1 MEKILKLYTYVDG
14 TNDTPFPSADEQ
26 VIIGSFTYTANRM
39 GGAPTISA
47 TVKHRLCLDDIW
59 NDKVYAEFNG
69 EKYFIKNTPS
79 SSKSNDDTR
88 YEHDLQ
94 LLSEREVLSHVY
106 FIDAVQGDSSTDTYK
121 SNSTDVLFFGNLN
134 QFVERLNDSMSYSGI
149 SYNAV
154 VDDGVVTE
162 DKQVQFTDQYIS
174 QALQQAFTLFEIPYY
189 FVGKTI
195 HFGHNEQA
203 ITTVLKYG
211 HNDAFLS
218 ISKENA
224 NYQVINR
231 ITGTGSGDNIKY
243 YYPNKSPKGDISAR
257 VESAGGITQ
266 ADVHIENFEK
276 FAAIDGS
283 KHLSYESS
291 EAEFVSAKYIKRDE
305 ENPNKNIEIDSLT
318 MPLTV
323 RVETFEAWQPFACEL
338 ECLYKV
344 TKGNALVL
352 TVDILRDD
360 ASLYLTNVLE
370 KAVAITEDGTEIE
383 GKMPENLE
391 NNVHFS
397 GLNEGKEYR
406 FRFYFDFGVYSQNM
420 FTVKFDTIVGDNG
433 YWTYNGE
440 EVLPEEFGLSVSGTP
455 AIGDKIYMNVDH
467 YIPTSQNLLPPIYR
481 ETLGANRFYNAQN
494 NTYENED
501 GTFYEF
507 ENEYSPNNPMEG
519 ITAFEDIKPTIEGMT
534 NNAGQP
540 MNQFLEFAYDEN
552 DNDDID
558 PETNEYYH
566 PYFFAKLPKYDG
578 NYGFNLFDHA
588 IEQQTMQISFTSGI
602 CGACTFEIGVGEETQ
617 KNIVQVGP
625 SGALI
630 RDEDGNV
637 LWQNQEPQD
646 VQNDTINNEV
656 WIALKKDI
664 NTYPQIMPNVN
675 FNYKP
680 KPEDTFAILG
690 IDLPEAYVIAAEDR
704 LEKELIQYMW
714 ENNLE
719 KFTFSAKF
727 SRIFFEENP
736 YVLSELTEN
745 SRVIIEY
752 NGKQHTLYVDNYT
765 YKMDEGQPLPEIEIN
780 LADTLAVGQNSLQA
794 TVEGVAQ
801 DVFYGLGGGD
811 ILRQGLR
818 YFIRKDVPDTARER
832 VAFLKGIDVGTYTQN
847 SSGGTFRVLQDLR
860 SYAEVDYL
868 RVRVKAYFET
878 LEIMNTNSVGGKMI
892 LTPGGGVYLREVV
905 DRDDSG
911 VWNYYR
917 CYFLTQQDGRRIE
930 NRFHIGD
937 LAISQ
942 SFNMTSGTTS
952 NSANHYYWR
961 EVVGIGEDY
970 IDLSKSICDT
980 GSDVPM
986 AEDTVCQLGNR
997 SDEGRQGAIIF
1008 SAVDVFSPSI
1018 TLYHGIND
1026 FSYVDKDYVSYG
1038 IDKTTGKAFFRVYGD
1053 SYTGAR
1059 DQSTY
1064 VRYTPENGVEIRGR
1078 FLNRGGQDIEDVI
1091 NNIEVEG
1098 SGIETWFY
1106 DPDPTLDNEPAVN
1119 WTTDEEKDKHIG
1131 DLYYSGKGKTYR
1143 FEKEGDTYVWRLI
1156 EDEDIQKAMEAANA
1170 ANEAAEAAQ
1179 DAAKDAQDTADSL
1192 KNFTDEAFAD
1202 GIIDRSEAA
1211 AIEKYINSINETKK
1225 RIEGS
1230 YETLVN
1236 NQYLTNSI
1244 VKNALTTAYN
1254 EVIDSISSLTST
1266 INTAISDNVTTEQE
1280 KASVDTAYAV
1290 FSDKVKAFDAA
1301 VENANEAIQDVLK
1314 GYSDQALQAAQDAME
1329 AANDAKTAAGE
1340 VKNSVDALRN
1350 FTDSAFADGIISRSE
1365 AGGIASYINSIET
1378 FSKDVAES
1386 YNKVY
1391 SNPLLVG
1398 TDKTNLYNAYNAF
1411 NTAKNEL
1418 VSTVN
1423 GVIADNV
1430 VDNVEK
1436 AGVDGKYA
1444 AFNTKYGDFVA
1455 AINAA
1460 NKYIQDAINQNA
1472 LQALQKIGELD
1483 YLKAALKEF
1492 TTIEGGLIQS
1502 STLALGYTSDSGYQ
1516 VMAGTNGIYDASKL
1530 GGGIASWWG
1539 GAMFDRFE
1547 YTEETMPKNVASAL
1561 VRMDG
1566 TGYFAKG
1573 NLWWESDGTLHA
1585 DPLSFF
1591 VGEDSVGDILGLFQ
1605 FVKSDAGIEYVIP
1618 QYPFQKLEIGNYLQ
1632 IGKAQLYWDEANQAF
1647 YVRHQDGVSPVGFY
1661 ATGFISTKG
1670 ANPDAGGT
1678 SGGGSTSLAGLTDV
1692 SLGTL
1697 QDGQVLRYDAA
1708 SGKWV
1713 NGTGLSS
1720 VSLGDITD
1728 LHASWDALLKAAPSA
1743 YVTRWPTAAEVGA
1756 LTQGTA
1762 DGRYVNVTG
1771 DTMSGN
1777 LVVNATPVSKK
1788 GLVTFNNTA
1797 GGETYFYLQSAGTS
1811 YGAFTSNHSSYGTA
1825 IFDKTSSRYLG
1836 ITAAGVPHFQGNT
1849 LLHAANYT
1857 SYTVTKTGGGASGT
1871 WGINVSGSAAV
1882 ASRLSST
1889 YTENGGNQPPSY
1901 FNGVGLK
1908 VNMMAI
1914 PVQYS
1919 DVVVVN
1925 GYRGGGYDVPYIN
1938 AIAFQK
1944 TSATH
1949 GEVYHASGNYGASSW
1964 KTWYRF
1970 LDEYNYAGILDGRYV
1985 NVSGDTMTGKL
1996 TISAGINQMFALNSF
2011 FSSGEASISYQ
2022 STISSSNAKWVVG
2035 KGSWGTGNSFTWGI
2049 DSGTGLTTG
2058 AKMQL
2063 SPSGVLSILG
2073 NTVWHAGND
2082 GSGSGLDADLL
2093 DSFEYSAFAPCVHY
2107 GTTATHSGGYYKIS
2121 MVANTNWMF
2130 YFKVRLYQG
2139 YTFYDIDFAGYS
2151 YNDYHW
2157 HEPKARLISSSRES
2171 ISVKFGYDGTNKM
2184 WVAVPAS
2191 NYTAIGIYDLINGFT
2206 QVSRYNAFTI
2216 TYQETLTGT
2225 TQSTLTLYRLAA
2237 QNENVASAT
2246 KLQTARTLWGQ
2257 SFNGTANVCGNMT
2270 GVGTIQSNG
2279 GVATD
2284 WGDTWSGGGTS
2295 HPWYGLSLNG
2305 PANQYQVTLSGYRG
2319 MTFHTSAGWLTML
2332 NNGNVGIGTLS
2343 PGQKLHVEGV
2353 VYASTGMYSNG
2364 YVSALGQNSSDAR
2377 LKTNIRD
2384 FNATTLIKQ
2393 LHPKSFEWNDLAK
2406 GKFEVFRNTGIQYGL
2421 IAQEV
2426 RQVMPDIVEDNLIG
2440 SGYMGIRYEKLIPV
2454 VLKGLLENMGRLET
2468 AEERIMRLEK
2478 ENRRLVKRIKDL
2490 ERRMRE

>member
-59 NDKVYAEFNG
+59 NNKVYAEFNG
-69 EKYFIKNTPS
+69 EKFFIKNTPS

-218 ISKENA
+218 ISKEYA

-383 GKMPENLE
+383 GKMPENPE

-440 EVLPEEFGLSVSGTP
+440 EVIPEEFGLSVSGTP

-481 ETLGANRFYNAQN
+481 ETLGAKRFYNAQN

-552 DNDDID
+552 DNDDIN

-602 CGACTFEIGVGEETQ
+602 CGACTLEIGVGEETQ

-625 SGALI
+625 SGALM
-630 RDEDGNV
+630 RDDDGNV

-811 ILRQGLR
+811 ILRQGLK

-847 SSGGTFRVLQDLR
+847 SSGGTFRVLQDL
-860 SYAEVDYL
+860 STYAEVDYL
-868 RVRVKAYFET
+868 RVRAKAYFET

-905 DRDDSG
+905 DRDDNG
-911 VWNYYR
+911 EWDYYR
-917 CYFLTQQDGRRIE
+917 CYFLTQQDGRRVE
-930 NRFHIGD
+930 NRFHVGD

-942 SFNMTSGTTS
+942 SF
-952 NSANHYYWR
+952 
-961 EVVGIGEDY
+961 
-970 IDLSKSICDT
+970 
-980 GSDVPM
+980 
-986 AEDTVCQLGNR
+986 
-997 SDEGRQGAIIF
+997 
-1008 SAVDVFSPSI
+1008 
-1018 TLYHGIND
+1018 
-1026 FSYVDKDYVSYG
+1026 
-1038 IDKTTGKAFFRVYGD
+1038 
-1053 SYTGAR
+1053 
-1059 DQSTY
+1059 
-1064 VRYTPENGVEIRGR
+1064 
-1078 FLNRGGQDIEDVI
+1078 
-1091 NNIEVEG
+1091 
-1098 SGIETWFY
+1098 
-1106 DPDPTLDNEPAVN
+1106 
-1119 WTTDEEKDKHIG
+1119 
-1131 DLYYSGKGKTYR
+1131 
-1143 FEKEGDTYVWRLI
+1143 
-1156 EDEDIQKAMEAANA
+1156 
-1170 ANEAAEAAQ
+1170 
-1179 DAAKDAQDTADSL
+1179 TA
-1192 KNFTDEAFAD
+1192 
-1202 GIIDRSEAA
+1202 
-1211 AIEKYINSINETKK
+1211 
-1225 RIEGS
+1225 
-1230 YETLVN
+1230 
-1236 NQYLTNSI
+1236 
-1244 VKNALTTAYN
+1244 
-1254 EVIDSISSLTST
+1254 
-1266 INTAISDNVTTEQE
+1266 
-1280 KASVDTAYAV
+1280 
-1290 FSDKVKAFDAA
+1290 
-1301 VENANEAIQDVLK
+1301 
-1314 GYSDQALQAAQDAME
+1314 
-1329 AANDAKTAAGE
+1329 
-1340 VKNSVDALRN
+1340 
-1350 FTDSAFADGIISRSE
+1350 
-1365 AGGIASYINSIET
+1365 
-1378 FSKDVAES
+1378 
-1386 YNKVY
+1386 
-1391 SNPLLVG
+1391 
-1398 TDKTNLYNAYNAF
+1398 
-1411 NTAKNEL
+1411 
-1418 VSTVN
+1418 
-1423 GVIADNV
+1423 
-1430 VDNVEK
+1430 
-1436 AGVDGKYA
+1436 
-1444 AFNTKYGDFVA
+1444 
-1455 AINAA
+1455 
-1460 NKYIQDAINQNA
+1460 
-1472 LQALQKIGELD
+1472 
-1483 YLKAALKEF
+1483 
-1492 TTIEGGLIQS
+1492 
-1502 STLALGYTSDSGYQ
+1502 
-1516 VMAGTNGIYDASKL
+1516 
-1530 GGGIASWWG
+1530 
-1539 GAMFDRFE
+1539 
-1547 YTEETMPKNVASAL
+1547 
-1561 VRMDG
+1561 
-1566 TGYFAKG
+1566 
-1573 NLWWESDGTLHA
+1573 
-1585 DPLSFF
+1585 
-1591 VGEDSVGDILGLFQ
+1591 
-1605 FVKSDAGIEYVIP
+1605 
-1618 QYPFQKLEIGNYLQ
+1618 
-1632 IGKAQLYWDEANQAF
+1632 
-1647 YVRHQDGVSPVGFY
+1647 
-1661 ATGFISTKG
+1661 
-1670 ANPDAGGT
+1670 
-1678 SGGGSTSLAGLTDV
+1678 
-1692 SLGTL
+1692 
-1697 QDGQVLRYDAA
+1697 
-1708 SGKWV
+1708 
-1713 NGTGLSS
+1713 
-1720 VSLGDITD
+1720 
-1728 LHASWDALLKAAPSA
+1728 
-1743 YVTRWPTAAEVGA
+1743 
-1756 LTQGTA
+1756 
-1762 DGRYVNVTG
+1762 
-1771 DTMSGN
+1771 
-1777 LVVNATPVSKK
+1777 
-1788 GLVTFNNTA
+1788 
-1797 GGETYFYLQSAGTS
+1797 
-1811 YGAFTSNHSSYGTA
+1811 
-1825 IFDKTSSRYLG
+1825 
-1836 ITAAGVPHFQGNT
+1836 
-1849 LLHAANYT
+1849 
-1857 SYTVTKTGGGASGT
+1857 
-1871 WGINVSGSAAV
+1871 
-1882 ASRLSST
+1882 
-1889 YTENGGNQPPSY
+1889 
-1901 FNGVGLK
+1901 
-1908 VNMMAI
+1908 
-1914 PVQYS
+1914 
-1919 DVVVVN
+1919 
-1925 GYRGGGYDVPYIN
+1925 
-1938 AIAFQK
+1938 
-1944 TSATH
+1944 
-1949 GEVYHASGNYGASSW
+1949 
-1964 KTWYRF
+1964 
-1970 LDEYNYAGILDGRYV
+1970 
-1985 NVSGDTMTGKL
+1985 
-1996 TISAGINQMFALNSF
+1996 
-2011 FSSGEASISYQ
+2011 
-2022 STISSSNAKWVVG
+2022 
-2035 KGSWGTGNSFTWGI
+2035 
-2049 DSGTGLTTG
+2049 
-2058 AKMQL
+2058 
-2063 SPSGVLSILG
+2063 
-2073 NTVWHAGND
+2073 
-2082 GSGSGLDADLL
+2082 
-2093 DSFEYSAFAPCVHY
+2093 
-2107 GTTATHSGGYYKIS
+2107 
-2121 MVANTNWMF
+2121 
-2130 YFKVRLYQG
+2130 
-2139 YTFYDIDFAGYS
+2139 
-2151 YNDYHW
+2151 
-2157 HEPKARLISSSRES
+2157 
-2171 ISVKFGYDGTNKM
+2171 
-2184 WVAVPAS
+2184 
-2191 NYTAIGIYDLINGFT
+2191 
-2206 QVSRYNAFTI
+2206 
-2216 TYQETLTGT
+2216 
-2225 TQSTLTLYRLAA
+2225 
-2237 QNENVASAT
+2237 
-2246 KLQTARTLWGQ
+2246 
-2257 SFNGTANVCGNMT
+2257 
-2270 GVGTIQSNG
+2270 
-2279 GVATD
+2279 
-2284 WGDTWSGGGTS
+2284 
-2295 HPWYGLSLNG
+2295 
-2305 PANQYQVTLSGYRG
+2305 
-2319 MTFHTSAGWLTML
+2319 
-2332 NNGNVGIGTLS
+2332 
-2343 PGQKLHVEGV
+2343 
-2353 VYASTGMYSNG
+2353 
-2364 YVSALGQNSSDAR
+2364 
-2377 LKTNIRD
+2377 
-2384 FNATTLIKQ
+2384 
-2393 LHPKSFEWNDLAK
+2393 
-2406 GKFEVFRNTGIQYGL
+2406 
-2421 IAQEV
+2421 
-2426 RQVMPDIVEDNLIG
+2426 
-2440 SGYMGIRYEKLIPV
+2440 
-2454 VLKGLLENMGRLET
+2454 
-2468 AEERIMRLEK
+2468 
-2478 ENRRLVKRIKDL
+2478 
-2490 ERRMRE
+2490 